1 MCKKVQMIVLMER
14 EKERPFD
21 EQNLIMVKRWV
32 CSGMF
37 RFELQAIIK
46 FLQKITLVVNLKL

>member
-21 EQNLIMVKRWV
+21 EQNLVKRWV

>member
-1 MCKKVQMIVLMER
+1 MER

-21 EQNLIMVKRWV
+21 EQNLVMVKRWV